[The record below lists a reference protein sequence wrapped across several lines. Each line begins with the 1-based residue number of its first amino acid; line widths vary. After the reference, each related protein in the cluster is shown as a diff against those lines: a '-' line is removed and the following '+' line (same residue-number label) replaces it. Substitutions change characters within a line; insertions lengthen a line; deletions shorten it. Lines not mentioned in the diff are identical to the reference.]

1 MHKKQNNSIID
12 IVKLGGDIMKNIRFV
27 VDSTF
32 GVKEDYIEKYKI
44 EVVPLNV
51 IIDDN
56 TYLDGIDIPL
66 YDVID
71 AVNEGKKVT
80 TSQPS
85 PGRYM
90 ETFDKLFSEGADQII
105 VLTISS
111 ALSGTIGSANTAR
124 INHPRSKDIFC
135 HDTLAAHIQ
144 ATMLLETAVNASL
157 RGVEGED
164 IINIVKTNYR
174 DSGVL
179 MSLNDLN
186 ILTKSGRLSRIS
198 SFIGTILHV
207 KPVVAYYHEKTEV
220 IKKCRSSIKVYEFF
234 RDFLLDLRSKC
245 EGKLRIRLTHVNAID
260 RAEALKKILE
270 EAFPDVEV
278 EIGLE
283 ITAVLAIHIAYGGI
297 GMGWIFERV

>member
-1 MHKKQNNSIID
+1 
-12 IVKLGGDIMKNIRFV
+12 MKNIRFI

-32 GVKEDYIEKYKI
+32 GVKEDYIKEHKI
-44 EVVPLNV
+44 EIVPLNV
-51 IIDDN
+51 IIDDK

-71 AVNEGKKVT
+71 AVNDGKKVT

-90 ETFDKLFSEGADQII
+90 ESFDKLFSEGADQII

-111 ALSGTIGSANTAR
+111 VLSGTIGSANTAR
-124 INHPRSKDIFC
+124 INHQRSKDIFC

-144 ATMLLETAVNASL
+144 ATMLLETAVNAAK
-157 RGVEGED
+157 RGLEGEE
-164 IINIVKTNYR
+164 IINVIKTNYQ

-186 ILTKSGRLSRIS
+186 ILTKSGRLSKIS

-207 KPVVAYYHEKTEV
+207 KPVVAYFKEKTEV

-234 RDFLLDLRSKC
+234 RDFLINLKSKMT
-245 EGKLRIRLTHVNAID
+245 GKLRIRLTHVNALD

-270 EAFPDVEV
+270 AAFPNTEI

-297 GMGWIFERV
+297 GMGWIFERE

>member
-1 MHKKQNNSIID
+1 MVSI
-12 IVKLGGDIMKNIRFV
+12 LKNIRFI

-32 GVKEDYIEKYKI
+32 GVKEDYIKKYQI
-44 EVVPLNV
+44 EIVPLNV
-51 IIDDN
+51 IIDEK

-71 AVNEGKKVT
+71 AVNANKKVT

-85 PGRYM
+85 PGRYL
-90 ETFDKLFSEGADQII
+90 EAFDKLFKEGADQII

-111 ALSGTIGSANTAR
+111 ALSGTIGSATAAR
-124 INHPRSKDIFC
+124 LEHPRAKDIFC

-157 RGVEGED
+157 RGLEGEA
-164 IINIVKTNYR
+164 IIDVIKTNYQ

-186 ILTKSGRLSRIS
+186 ILTKSGRLSKIS
-198 SFIGTILHV
+198 SFIGNLLHV
-207 KPVVAYYHEKTEV
+207 KPVVAYYKAKTEV
-220 IKKCRSSIKVYEFF
+220 IKKCRSSIKVYEYF
-234 RDFLLDLRSKC
+234 RDFLKELKEKC
-245 EGKLRIRLTHVNAID
+245 IGKLRIRLTHVNAID
-260 RAEALKKILE
+260 RAEALKKVLV
-270 EAFPDVEV
+270 EAFPDTEV

-297 GMGWIFERV
+297 GMGWIFERA

>member
-1 MHKKQNNSIID
+1 MAF
-12 IVKLGGDIMKNIRFV
+12 LKNIRFI

-32 GVKEDYIEKYKI
+32 GVKEDYIKEHQI

-51 IIDDN
+51 IIDDQ

-71 AVNEGKKVT
+71 AVNAGKKVT

-85 PGRYM
+85 PGTYLKA
-90 ETFDKLFSEGADQII
+90 FDKLFSEGADQII

-111 ALSGTIGSANTAR
+111 VLSGTIGSANAAR
-124 INHPRSKDIFC
+124 AEHARMNDIFC

-157 RGVEGED
+157 RGLEGEQ
-164 IINIVKTNYR
+164 IIEVIKTNYQ

-179 MSLNDLN
+179 MSLNNLT
-186 ILTKSGRLSRIS
+186 ILSKSGRLSKIS
-198 SFIGTILHV
+198 SFIGNLLHV
-207 KPVVAYYHEKTEV
+207 KPIVAYYKEKTEV
-220 IKKCRSSIKVYEFF
+220 IKKVRSSLKVYEFF
-234 RDFLLDLRSKC
+234 RDFLLDLKEKC
-245 EGKLRIRLTHVNAID
+245 TGKLHIRLTHVNAID
-260 RAEALKKILE
+260 RAKALQKVLQ
-270 EAFPDVEV
+270 EAFPDINV

-297 GMGWIFERV
+297 GMGWIFERE